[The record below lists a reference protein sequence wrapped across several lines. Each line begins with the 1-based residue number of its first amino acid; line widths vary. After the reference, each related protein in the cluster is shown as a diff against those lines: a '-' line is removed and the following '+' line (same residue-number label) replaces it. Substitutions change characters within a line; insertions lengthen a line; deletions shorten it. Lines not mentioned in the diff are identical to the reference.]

1 MREKV
6 RLGKKTGKHIII
18 DTTNIEPLRCII
30 SEYITTRF
38 SVDLYHNL
46 PDDVMHTD
54 CIVPYQF
61 VHFHSAISKPTQFS
75 TEKYYFSVTY
85 SILER
90 LGELALAP
98 TIAHNE
104 LKSYN

>member
-1 MREKV
+1 
-6 RLGKKTGKHIII
+6 
-18 DTTNIEPLRCII
+18 
-30 SEYITTRF
+30 
-38 SVDLYHNL
+38 
-46 PDDVMHTD
+46 MHTD

-104 LKSYN
+104 LKSYNETPGSDLRALVSIFRTCNIR